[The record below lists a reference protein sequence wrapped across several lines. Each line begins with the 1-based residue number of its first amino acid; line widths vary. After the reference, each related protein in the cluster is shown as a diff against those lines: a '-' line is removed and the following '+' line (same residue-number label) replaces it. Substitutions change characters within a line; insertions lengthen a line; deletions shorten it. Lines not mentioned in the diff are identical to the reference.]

1 MFDSKKGT
9 HSLKS
14 PGVGVDFHMHTVAS
28 DGAWTPE
35 TLVKTALEQGL
46 HTFAVSDHDTV
57 KSVRPTQKLAAQH
70 GLTVI
75 PGVEITV
82 NWHQQVYHMLV
93 LNYDLDNPALL
104 KLLENTQEQE
114 KERKQGIINGL
125 KKRGYKLDKLDEIKR
140 PDGHF
145 LATDI
150 IRALQKGG
158 EVKTYEQGYREAVQF
173 GLERIC
179 SQPADLALEAAL
191 SAGGIPVLAHPGR
204 AEYGFSA
211 ATPEV
216 LQELVGYGLA
226 GVEVYHYSHSEAL
239 VELYKNFA
247 RENNLLISAG
257 SDSHGSARLPM
268 PWNPELVRGLL
279 ERLNW
284 QKPAKVEEV
293 A

>member
-1 MFDSKKGT
+1 MLGNKKISKDSMKT
-9 HSLKS
+9 

-28 DGAWTPE
+28 DGVWTPE
-35 TLVKTALEQGL
+35 TLVKAAVEEGL
-46 HTFAVSDHDTV
+46 HTFAVSDHDSL

-70 GLTVI
+70 GLNVI

-82 NWHQQVYHMLV
+82 NWRNQIYHMLV
-93 LNYDLDNPALL
+93 LNYNVDDPALNT
-104 KLLENTQEQE
+104 LLEDTQRQE
-114 KERKQGIINGL
+114 RARKEEIIAGF
-125 KKRGYKLDKLDEIKR
+125 KKRGYKLDKLDDLKR
-140 PDGHF
+140 PDGHY

-158 EVKTYEQGYREAVQF
+158 EIATFEQGYREAVAF

-179 SQPADLALEAAL
+179 AQPADKAIEVALG
-191 SAGGIPVLAHPGR
+191 AGGLPMLAHPGR

-216 LQELVGYGLA
+216 LHELRDFGLA
-226 GVEVYHYSHSEAL
+226 GLEVYHYSHSEAT
-239 VELYKNFA
+239 VELYKKFA
-247 RENNLLISAG
+247 LENDMLISAG
-257 SDSHGSARLPM
+257 SDSHGTARMPT
-268 PWNPELVRGLL
+268 PWNPELVRALL

-284 QKPAKVEEV
+284 QRPTEEV